1 MKASAICVNG
11 QWRDVYKDP
20 ITDQG
25 KRSKKGRL
33 ALTQLNGQFQTINR
47 DAAPA
52 GANELVTVF
61 RNGKLLVECTLEQ
74 VRGRAV
80 GKVDQKVA

>member
-11 QWRDVYKDP
+11 QWREVYKDP

-33 ALTQLNGQFQTINR
+33 ALVRANGQFQTVNR
-47 DAAPA
+47 DTIPA

-61 RNGKLLVECTLEQ
+61 RNGKLLVEYTLAE
-74 VRGRAV
+74 VREVALGAVDARA
-80 GKVDQKVA
+80 A